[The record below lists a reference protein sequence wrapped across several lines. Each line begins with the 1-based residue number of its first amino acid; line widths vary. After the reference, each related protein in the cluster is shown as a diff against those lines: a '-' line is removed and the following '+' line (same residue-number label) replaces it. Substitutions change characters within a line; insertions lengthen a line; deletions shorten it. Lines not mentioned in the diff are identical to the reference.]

1 MTTTLTRAA
10 AGGVLAALLTTAGA
24 ISALGAGA
32 AQAATID
39 HGPGYRTVTLSP
51 SEIRSAAS
59 SDPTFDQ
66 QVCSDVWLGGTA
78 LCASSLHACAH
89 QYSTSTVSIVA
100 KLDVAGGLVTCT
112 VAATR

>member
-1 MTTTLTRAA
+1 MTTTLTRLA
-10 AGGVLAALLTTAGA
+10 AGGALAALLTSAGA
-24 ISALGAGA
+24 VTFGSAA
-32 AQAATID
+32 ANAATVD

-51 SEIRSAAS
+51 SEIRSAVS
-59 SDPTFDQ
+59 TDPTFDQ

-100 KLDVAGGLVTCT
+100 KLDTAGRLVTCT
-112 VAATR
+112 QTSTS